1 MVKTALITG
10 GAKRLG
16 RHIALALAANGWDV
30 VAHYNSTQPDAE
42 LKKAT
47 KTCVQADLMNA
58 NELSKLFEHGKI
70 DLLINSASI
79 YEKIAF
85 AESAESDF
93 ERNFALHVKAP
104 YFLSQKFSQQG
115 GSHIINI
122 IDAFVVNNKTK
133 FFPYLLSKKSLLEL
147 SHMLAVELAP
157 KVRVN
162 AILPGVMREFNS
174 NLDPDFLAQRK
185 KLLPQGDFA
194 SANEVVQAI
203 NFLADSNLTGQEIY
217 VDSGEHLI

>member
-1 MVKTALITG
+1 MVKRALITG

-16 RHIALALAANGWDV
+16 RHIALALAKSGWEV
-30 VAHYNSTQPDAE
+30 VIHYNSTQPDTE
-42 LKKAT
+42 LKKVT
-47 KTCVQADLMNA
+47 KAFVQADLMNS
-58 NELSKLFEHGKI
+58 NELDSLFKCGKI

-79 YEKIAF
+79 YEKIGF
-85 AESAESDF
+85 IDSKESDF

-104 YFLSQKFSQQG
+104 YFLSQKFASQG

-122 IDAFVVNNKTK
+122 VDAFVVNHKTK

-147 SHMLAVELAP
+147 SRMLAVELAP

-174 NLDPDFLAQRK
+174 NLDQDFLAQRR

-203 NFLADSNLTGQEIY
+203 KFLCESVLTGQEIY